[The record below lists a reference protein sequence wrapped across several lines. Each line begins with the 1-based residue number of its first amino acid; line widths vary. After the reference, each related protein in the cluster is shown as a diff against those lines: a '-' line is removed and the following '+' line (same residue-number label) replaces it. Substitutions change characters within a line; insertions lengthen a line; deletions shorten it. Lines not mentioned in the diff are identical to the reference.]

1 MTETLRTS
9 TATAPM
15 IADSTAGRSALGR
28 EFAAITPGLILVGGI
43 AVLAFLLRRIPGMAI
58 FSPMILAT
66 LLGMVFHNIVGTP
79 VWAKPGVTFSLRRI
93 LRLGIILLGL
103 QLMASQVAEVG
114 LVGVG
119 VILTTLVATFV
130 FTKWLG
136 RLIGADHKVAELIA
150 AGTSICGA
158 SAVIATNT
166 VTGGSDEDVAYAVA
180 CVTVFG
186 SLSMFL
192 YPLFPAFLHLNAQA
206 FGLWSGS
213 SIHEIAQVVAAAFQD
228 GSTAGGGCY
237 RSKID
242 TRHDARTAG
251 DLTRV
256 YRRPAC
262 RRPSRR
268 QPRPGAADAVV
279 RARLY
284 CAYGGEQHRPH
295 PAVRQG
301 LDHSVHQSVVVDGAC
316 RHGTGNRLPQ
326 AQGRGVETAWSGGG
340 ILDFYRRIQS
350 RPGEADVLFLTDD
363 P

>member
-1 MTETLRTS
+1 MNETLRTS

-15 IADSTAGRSALGR
+15 IADSAVVRSVFGRGLTAVV
-28 EFAAITPGLILVGGI
+28 PGLILVGGI

-228 GSTAGGGCY
+228 GSTAGEIATVA
-237 RSKID
+237 K
-242 TRHDARTAG
+242 
-251 DLTRV
+251 LTRV
-256 YRRPAC
+256 MMLAPLVISLGFLAARRVAGP
-262 RRPSRR
+262 
-268 QPRPGAADAVV
+268 ADAN
-279 RARLY
+279 R
-284 CAYGGEQHRPH
+284 G
-295 PAVRQG
+295 PAPPMPWFVLGFIALVAVNSIVPIPPSAKAWIVPFTNLLLSMALAAMG
-301 LDHSVHQSVVVDGAC
+301 L
-316 RHGTGNRLPQ
+316 
-326 AQGRGVETAWSGGG
+326 ET
-340 ILDFYRRIQS
+340 DFRKLKAEGLKPLGLAAASWIFIAGFS
-350 RPGEADVLFLTDD
+350 LVLVKLTSYS
-363 P
+363 